1 MAKLRKQY
9 HHRNVDGDRCLWDV
23 HRLIRMS
30 RSLVPQRVA
39 LSEIGELDENWWY
52 QSADQIPTPRDMTHH
67 MQLVQAADLKYP
79 VILCAEARVMDG
91 MHRICKALMQGQE
104 YVNAVKFLE
113 TPAPDY
119 INASPEDLTYPEEDV

>member
-9 HHRNVDGDRCLWDV
+9 HHRDVDGDRCLWDV

-91 MHRICKALMQGQE
+91 MHRICKALLQGHSHI
-104 YVNAVKFLE
+104 NAVRFE
-113 TPAPDY
+113 VTPDPDFV
-119 INASPEDLTYPEEDV
+119 NTDADALLYPDEDV